1 MNNLCFVV
9 GDLARRFVLLVILL
23 GTLVSSGWCM
33 ADWLVTGLKVE
44 YAEQPTGIAVA
55 RPQFS
60 WQISGERRHIK
71 QKAYQLLVAD
81 SPEKLANSK
90 GNIWDSGVIQS
101 AQSVGVLFN
110 GEDLESR
117 KAYYWKVKV
126 WKEQGGE
133 AVESEV
139 ASFETALLNE
149 SDWQADW
156 VGFPFG
162 WVGKVLYF
170 RHVFQCPSDVV
181 SGKVYLAGIG
191 YHELSVNGQ
200 KVGKNVLDPA
210 TSDYSKR
217 IYYTTL
223 DVTDHLRKENV
234 MLIAVAPGW
243 YGVPKLRLQME
254 LTFAD
259 GTTKRITSNDIR
271 NVTLGPTVRSGILDG
286 EYYDARKEQESWL
299 LPTDTIIKGIP
310 NETWGVAPIVEAPGG
325 KMVSQHLEPIQVVEE
340 FHPVGMKEVSQGVYV
355 LDAGQNL
362 AGWVRLHVRGQRG
375 DVVTLRFAETIYPD
389 GTVNQENLRT
399 AEATD
404 TYVLKG
410 DPQGEEWE
418 PAFTYHGFRY
428 VQVEGYRS
436 QPTVAD
442 FTVKRVRSA
451 VADAGQFASSNDLL
465 NAIWLMVKRTEASN
479 LHSIPTDCPQRDER
493 MGWMNDITVRVEQAI
508 YNFDMSRFYPKY
520 LDDVADTQDELGRIT
535 DTAPFRYG
543 GRPADPVSASYLL
556 LALKTYE
563 YYGNREILRQ
573 YYPGLKAW
581 VDYLATRTKDGIV
594 DYSYYGDWAPPTE
607 FGVTGAGYG
616 AISKNTPGDLMSTGF
631 LYYCAEIIS
640 KMAGVLGNRSDAE
653 TYGHLAAETGEAFN
667 RKFWDDNVGGYG
679 SNNQSCNSF
688 ALFLGLA
695 DGDRKARTLENL
707 VNDVVEKEYHLTT
720 GNICT
725 KYVLEVLAENG
736 RIDEAYK
743 IATQTTYPS
752 WGYMLANGATTLWE
766 RWEYATGGSMNS
778 HNHPMMGS
786 VGSWLYKYLL
796 GIVPSIDKPGFEE
809 FVIKPYI
816 PAGLDSCKGTY
827 QSIRGEIGSAWQKN
841 RDKLALA
848 VSIPGNSTA
857 TVHVPATS
865 ASKLTVDGK
874 PYGKH
879 DQVVYRGLEAGY
891 AVFTVPSG
899 SYRFESVW
907 KN

>member
-1 MNNLCFVV
+1 MNNLYVEV
-9 GDLARRFVLLVILL
+9 REMTRRFVLLVALL
-23 GTLVSSGWCM
+23 ASTVCYGWGM
-33 ADWLVTGLKVE
+33 VDWQLTGLKVE
-44 YAEQPTGIAVA
+44 YADLPAGIAVA

-60 WQISGERRHIK
+60 WQISGERRSLK

-81 SPEKLANSK
+81 SPEKLASSE
-90 GNIWDSGVIQS
+90 GNIWDSGVVQS

-110 GEDLESR
+110 GEDLKSR
-117 KAYYWKVKV
+117 QTYYWRVKV
-126 WKEQGGE
+126 WEEQGGE
-133 AVESEV
+133 AMESEV
-139 ASFETALLNE
+139 TSFETALLNQ

-156 VGFPFG
+156 IGFPFG

-170 RHVFQCPSDVV
+170 RHVFQCPADVV

-191 YHELSVNGQ
+191 YHELSINGQ
-200 KVGKNVLDPA
+200 KIGKNVLDPA

-217 IYYTTL
+217 VYYTTL
-223 DVTDHLRKENV
+223 DVTDHLKKENV
-234 MLIAVAPGW
+234 MLITVAPGW

-286 EYYDARKEQESWL
+286 EYYDARKEQENWL

-310 NETWGVAPIVEAPGG
+310 NETWGVAPIVEPPGG
-325 KMVSQHLEPIQVVEE
+325 RMVAQHLEPIQVVEE
-340 FHPVGMKEVSQGVYV
+340 FHPIDMKEVSQGVYV

-362 AGWVRLHVRGQRG
+362 AGWVKLRVRGERG
-375 DVVTLRFAETIYPD
+375 DAITLKFAETIYPD

-436 QPTVAD
+436 KPAVTD
-442 FTVKRVRSA
+442 FTVRRVRSA

-493 MGWMNDITVRVEQAI
+493 MGWMNDITVRIEQAI

-573 YYPGLKAW
+573 HYPGLKAW

-594 DYSYYGDWAPPTE
+594 DYSYYGDWAPPEE

-631 LYYCAEIIS
+631 LYYCAEILS
-640 KMAGVLGNRSDAE
+640 RMANVLGNQSDAE
-653 TYGHLAAETGEAFN
+653 TYAHLATATGEAFN
-667 RKFWDDNVGGYG
+667 RQFWDETVGGYG

-688 ALFLGLA
+688 ALFLDLA
-695 DGDRKARTLENL
+695 KGDRKARTLENL

-725 KYVLEVLAENG
+725 KYLLEVLTENG

-778 HNHPMMGS
+778 HNP
-786 VGSWLYKYLL
+786 
-796 GIVPSIDKPGFEE
+796 
-809 FVIKPYI
+809 
-816 PAGLDSCKGTY
+816 
-827 QSIRGEIGSAWQKN
+827 Q
-841 RDKLALA
+841 
-848 VSIPGNSTA
+848 
-857 TVHVPATS
+857 
-865 ASKLTVDGK
+865 
-874 PYGKH
+874 
-879 DQVVYRGLEAGY
+879 
-891 AVFTVPSG
+891 
-899 SYRFESVW
+899 
-907 KN
+907 